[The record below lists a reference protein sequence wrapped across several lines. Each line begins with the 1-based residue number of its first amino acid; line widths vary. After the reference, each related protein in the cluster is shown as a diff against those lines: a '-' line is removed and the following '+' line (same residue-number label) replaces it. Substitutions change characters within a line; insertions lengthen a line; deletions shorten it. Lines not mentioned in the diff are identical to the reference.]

1 SSQAKNVAATIAAQM
16 AGEEAPPWTGSNT
29 CYSFI
34 SEKYG
39 ISVVAIYAVKD
50 GKRVKVKGAG
60 GVAFKGKSLRHH
72 AKEAKYA
79 RGWYKGITSD
89 MFG

>member
-1 SSQAKNVAATIAAQM
+1 
-16 AGEEAPPWTGSNT
+16 
-29 CYSFI
+29 
-34 SEKYG
+34 
-39 ISVVAIYAVKD
+39 VVAIYAVKD